1 MDRNTITGII
11 LIALI
16 LITSTFFLQNPPEAD
31 PKEKAKVEKS
41 VAENQPLANDSLAMA
56 GADSMLAASLPAGW
70 GSFAKGENKT
80 LTIENEDVKVGIS
93 AKGGKVSYIELKKYK
108 TSNGGP
114 VILMKE
120 NTGKF
125 GFKFTAGN
133 TNVNT
138 EDLYFTP
145 VNVTP
150 QSVTMAISVQ
160 GGQAIEQIYKL
171 ENKGYILDYDLV
183 LNGLNGVIPQ
193 GNKTIDLN
201 WENSIIKNEPDSTIA
216 SHNATIHYLT
226 TEDDHDFLS
235 ETSDDE
241 EKLEEKAKWVSFK
254 QQFFSQSLITKE
266 PFANVEIKSKAA
278 TNPNYLKDFTA
289 NVSLPYSHQALQKYD
304 MQFYFGPLHY
314 QTLKKLDLE
323 LERQIPLGWSFF
335 LTSWVNR
342 FLVIPV
348 FNFLSQF
355 IGNYG
360 IIILLLTIFIKLI
373 VLPLTYKSYLS
384 TAKMRILKP
393 ELDELKAKYGDD
405 MAQMQQE
412 QMRLYRKAGVSP
424 FGGCLPLLLQFP
436 ILIAMFRFFPASIE
450 LRQESFL
457 WAHDLSTWDSI
468 YTLPF
473 NIPYYG
479 DHVSLFTIL
488 MTISTIIYT
497 HMNNSMTSQPPEFKW
512 MSYLMPIFFLGF
524 FNNYAAGLSLYYFYF
539 NILTFGQQYLFKAF
553 IDEDKLHAKIQANKL
568 RPESAKKGGLQKR
581 LEDLANKQKEMQK
594 NKSPKPPRR
603 K

>member
-1 MDRNTITGII
+1 MDRNTITGIV

-16 LITSTFFLQNPPEAD
+16 LISSTFFLQNPPEAD
-31 PKEKAKVEKS
+31 KKDAAKVENKTRADKTVVVTIDS
-41 VAENQPLANDSLAMA
+41 AAQASNDSL
-56 GADSMLAASLPAGW
+56 LAASLPAGW
-70 GSFAKGENKT
+70 GNFTKGDNKII
-80 LTIENEDVKVGIS
+80 TIENEDVKVGVS

-108 TSNGGP
+108 TSNGEP

-120 NTGKF
+120 GTGKF
-125 GFKFTAGN
+125 GFRFTAGS

-138 EDLYFTP
+138 EDLYFNP
-145 VNVTP
+145 VNVSP
-150 QSVTMAISVQ
+150 VSVTMAINVQ
-160 GGQAIEQIYKL
+160 GGQIIEQIYKL
-171 ENKGYILDYDLV
+171 ENKGYLLDYDLV
-183 LNGLNGVIPQ
+183 LNGLNGVIPK

-201 WENSIIKNEPDSTIA
+201 WENGIIKNEPDSMIA

-226 TEDDHDFLS
+226 TEGEHDYLS

-241 EKLEEKAKWVSFK
+241 DKLEDKVKWVSFK
-254 QQFFSQSLITKE
+254 QQFFSQSLITNE
-266 PFANVEIKSKAA
+266 PFTKVEIKSSASLH
-278 TNPNYLKDFTA
+278 PQYLKDFTA
-289 NVSLPYSHQALQKYD
+289 NLSMPYNHQALQKYD

-314 QTLKKLDLE
+314 KTLNKMDLE

-450 LRQESFL
+450 LRQEGFL

-473 NIPYYG
+473 TIPYYG

-488 MTISTIIYT
+488 MTVSTLIYT

-512 MSYLMPIFFLGF
+512 MSYLMPVFFLGF

-539 NILTFGQQYLFKAF
+539 NILTFLQQYLF
-553 IDEDKLHAKIQANKL
+553 
-568 RPESAKKGGLQKR
+568 
-581 LEDLANKQKEMQK
+581 
-594 NKSPKPPRR
+594 
-603 K
+603 